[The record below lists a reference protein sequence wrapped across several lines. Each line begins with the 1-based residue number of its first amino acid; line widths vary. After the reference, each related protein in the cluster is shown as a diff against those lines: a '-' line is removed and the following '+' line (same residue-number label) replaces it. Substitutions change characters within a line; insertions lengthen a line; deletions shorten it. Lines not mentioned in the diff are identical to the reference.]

1 MSEMSL
7 FDLLLSGIEKYSIL
21 DVPVYLERDIL
32 DVPVYTNGN
41 GRGVLVIDS
50 LISDL

>member
-1 MSEMSL
+1 ML
-7 FDLLLSGIEKYSIL
+7 LVDLLLSGIEKYDIL
-21 DVPVYLERDIL
+21 DVPVYLGCDIL

-41 GRGVLVIDS
+41 GRGVPVIDS